1 MAALATQTRRAR
13 YIGSLKEAQREVA
26 LARHEVAKANEKT
39 WGYQELLQS
48 AGTIDG
54 PDCSPVGPLPTPNK
68 NRRLSLMGMLRP
80 SAKKGASAVAPSPAA
95 TSISRRMS
103 ILDVERSEM
112 AAPKKEDTTLGLMS
126 AALGPRL
133 SGGKLN
139 IDSADAPAAPE
150 TSRQVL
156 SPRGANSNSASTP
169 RYGQKSDGS
178 SESLSAK
185 KSTPVG
191 TGTPK
196 YGSSKKEQQKPLAA
210 PVF

>member
-1 MAALATQTRRAR
+1 MASQTRRAR

-26 LARHEVAKANEKT
+26 IARDAVSKAHEKT

-54 PDCSPVGPLPTPNK
+54 PDCSPVGPLPTPVK
-68 NRRLSLMGMLRP
+68 KDRRLSLMGILRP
-80 SAKKGASAVAPSPAA
+80 SAKKSAAAVAPSPAA
-95 TSISRRMS
+95 TSTSRRMS
-103 ILDVERSEM
+103 ILDVDRSEF
-112 AAPKKEDTTLGLMS
+112 APKKEDTTLGLMS

-139 IDSADAPAAPE
+139 LDSSADAPAGAE
-150 TSRQVL
+150 SSRQVL
-156 SPRGANSNSASTP
+156 SPRGANNSNFASTP
-169 RYGQKSDGS
+169 RYGKKTDGTN
-178 SESLSAK
+178 ESLSAK
-185 KSTPVG
+185 KSTPTG

-196 YGSSKKEQQKPLAA
+196 YGSSKKEQQPLSA